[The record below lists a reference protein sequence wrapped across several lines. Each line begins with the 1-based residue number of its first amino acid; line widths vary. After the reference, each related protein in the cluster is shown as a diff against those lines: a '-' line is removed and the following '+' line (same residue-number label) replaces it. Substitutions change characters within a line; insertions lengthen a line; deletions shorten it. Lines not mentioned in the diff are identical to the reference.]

1 MAYQPPY
8 GAPPGQQQYGAPP
21 PQGHSPQPPY
31 GQQPYGAPPPQ
42 QYGAPQQQYGAPPPQ
57 QYGAPPPQQPYGQQ
71 GYQQPQ
77 YGAPP
82 PGQYPPQQ
90 QGQYG
95 APPPGPPPGQYGA
108 PPPQQPYGQQGQY
121 PPPQQPPYGQQPQG
135 YQQPPYGSPAPAAG
149 GYGAPPPQQYPPQQG
164 YGAPQQYT
172 QPTPPSP
179 GYGPMQHIAYD
190 GIADAEALKKAMKGF
205 GTNEKLL
212 IATLADKDP
221 LQVAVIQK
229 VYQQRFGK
237 NLINE
242 IKGEV
247 SGSFEDG
254 LTAIVRGPLQQDILN
269 LIQATDGPGTKE
281 KVLND
286 VLLGRSNADMKAI
299 KEAYQKTYHRNL
311 EADIKADLSMK
322 TERHFL
328 MVLAANRN
336 EESAPVIPQQIDQ
349 DVLELYKA
357 TEGKTGTDELLVCQ
371 ILTQRS
377 NAQIAA
383 IAHTYKQ
390 KYQRDLETV
399 IKKEFSGHMED
410 ALIHQLR
417 TGTDKAMRDAIL
429 LEETMAGAGTKD
441 NLLVN
446 RVIRAHWDRNHMSQV
461 KGAYRARF
469 HKDLASRI
477 KGETSGDYEKL
488 MVACIGER

>member
-1 MAYQPPY
+1 
-8 GAPPGQQQYGAPP
+8 
-21 PQGHSPQPPY
+21 
-31 GQQPYGAPPPQ
+31 
-42 QYGAPQQQYGAPPPQ
+42 
-57 QYGAPPPQQPYGQQ
+57 
-71 GYQQPQ
+71 
-77 YGAPP
+77 
-82 PGQYPPQQ
+82 
-90 QGQYG
+90 
-95 APPPGPPPGQYGA
+95 
-108 PPPQQPYGQQGQY
+108 
-121 PPPQQPPYGQQPQG
+121 
-135 YQQPPYGSPAPAAG
+135 
-149 GYGAPPPQQYPPQQG
+149 
-164 YGAPQQYT
+164 
-172 QPTPPSP
+172 
-179 GYGPMQHIAYD
+179 MQHIAYD

-242 IKGEV
+242 IKSEV

-336 EESAPVIPQQIDQ
+336 EDSAPVIPQQIDQ

-399 IKKEFSGHMED
+399 IKKVCFP
-410 ALIHQLR
+410 LIPSAQPQPNLR
-417 TGTDKAMRDAIL
+417 KQNSKLTRFLLGIL
-429 LEETMAGAGTKD
+429 RPHGRCPNPSTPHR
-441 NLLVN
+441 N
-446 RVIRAHWDRNHMSQV
+446 RQSHARRHPPRRNHVRRRHQ
-461 KGAYRARF
+461 GQPARQPRDPRPLGQ
-469 HKDLASRI
+469 KS
-477 KGETSGDYEKL
+477 YES
-488 MVACIGER
+488 GERRVSCEIP